1 MVGYSDMREVMLWA
15 QLTGPANVQFVYWDT
30 AAPTI
35 RRRTR
40 GETTRAEAAYTTKQ
54 IAESLEPG
62 RGYAYEVWVNGARVQ
77 RPYPLRFQS
86 QKLWQWRGDPPA
98 FRIAVGSCFYV
109 NEPRYDRPGNPYGG
123 DYHIISAIARARPD
137 AMLWLGDN
145 TYYREVDWDT
155 RGGMVHRYTHTRSLP
170 ELQPLLG
177 SVHHYAIWDDHDYGP
192 NDSDRSWFQKKTA
205 RDVFQL
211 FWGNLTYGIGDDP
224 GITTMFRWGDVEFF
238 LLDDRYYRT
247 PNFRRSTPR
256 TILGAEQLEWLIDA
270 LSYSRAPFKL
280 VAIGGQVLNPRAE
293 FETYAQ
299 ISPAERQELINRITA
314 ENVSG
319 VMFLTGDRHMTELT
333 KIDRAGTSY
342 PLYDLTVSPLTAGPF
357 TTGTL
362 NPAGVPGTFVNR
374 RNFAVLDFS
383 GPRTDRSM
391 RITVFDANGAELWT
405 RTIRASELRAPH
417 SGN

>member
-1 MVGYSDMREVMLWA
+1 
-15 QLTGPANVQFVYWDT
+15 
-30 AAPTI
+30 
-35 RRRTR
+35 
-40 GETTRAEAAYTTKQ
+40 
-54 IAESLEPG
+54 
-62 RGYAYEVWVNGARVQ
+62 
-77 RPYPLRFQS
+77 
-86 QKLWQWRGDPPA
+86 
-98 FRIAVGSCFYV
+98 V
-109 NEPRYDRPGNPYGG
+109 NETRYERPGNPYGG
-123 DYHIISAIARARPD
+123 DYQIMSAIARARPD

-145 TYYREVDWDT
+145 AYYREVDWDT
-155 RGGMVHRYTHTRSLP
+155 RGGMLHRYTHTRSLP

-192 NDSDRSWFQKKTA
+192 NDSDRSWFQKKAA

-247 PNFRRSTPR
+247 PNFRRSVDR
-256 TILGAEQLEWLIDA
+256 VILGEEQLEWLIDA
-270 LSYSRAPFKL
+270 LTYSRAPFKV

-299 ISPAERQELINRITA
+299 VSPAERQKLINRITV
-314 ENVSG
+314 ENIPG
-319 VMFLTGDRHMTELT
+319 VLFLSGDRHMTELT
-333 KIDRAGTSY
+333 QIDRVGNY

-357 TTGTL
+357 VNGTL

-374 RNFAVLDFS
+374 RNFAALDFS

-391 RITVFDANGAELWT
+391 KITVFDANGAELWT
-405 RTIRASELRAPH
+405 RTIRASALRPPQ